1 MEPWLGCRSVG
12 VNEGRLI
19 LSTETEKLLSTLTE
33 TTRRFLDT
41 MKDDFWHDP
50 YVAALQYYFS
60 IVPLISVAKAAYPFF
75 CGKAVKGKTIAMS
88 ISLDPDYT
96 TGLKEPLFRYAKAMP
111 GIAAT
116 TPNFSTGAEYS
127 LFIFCYRTLIAVLE
141 ELLLAVE
148 GLDTVRAFA
157 ALYDVNTGFEELRL
171 LFLKCGSK
179 YDPDKKVLV
188 ELPTADQLEQAAG
201 HCVDALRLAAR
212 EFYVLEMLIHK
223 SCNRKL
229 SKCTGP
235 RGDNVNTD
243 LKISKSELDE
253 FAKNLLARRKE
264 LVRHMDDGSH
274 GEDISNQLKR

>member
-12 VNEGRLI
+12 ASEGRLI
-19 LSTETEKLLSTLTE
+19 LPAATEKVLSALTE
-33 TTRRFLDT
+33 TTHRFLDT

-75 CGKAVKGKTIAMS
+75 CGKVVKGRTIAVS

-141 ELLLAVE
+141 ELLLAVD
-148 GLDTVRAFA
+148 GLDTARAFA
-157 ALYDVNTGFEELRL
+157 ALYDVNTAFEELRL
-171 LFLKCGSK
+171 LFLKCSAK
-179 YDPDKKVLV
+179 YDVDKKTLV
-188 ELPTADQLEQAAG
+188 DLPTGDQLEQAAG
-201 HCVDALRLAAR
+201 HCVDALRVAAR
-212 EFYVLEMLIHK
+212 EFYVLEMFIHK
-223 SCNRKL
+223 SCNCKL
-229 SKCTGP
+229 PKCVGR
-235 RGDNVNTD
+235 RGDNVSRD
-243 LKISKSELDE
+243 LKITKSELDE
-253 FAKNLLARRKE
+253 FTKNLLAR
-264 LVRHMDDGSH
+264 
-274 GEDISNQLKR
+274 SNGKPNE